1 MTSRVNRSP
10 AISNNTQELRRA
22 RKNRLLRAKGDMR
35 EAENAYAK
43 KKAIMEFNVAKRP
56 LLVEQ

>member
-10 AISNNTQELRRA
+10 AISNNTAELRRA
-22 RKNRLLRAKGDMR
+22 RKNRLLRAKADMR
-35 EAENAYAK
+35 GAENAYAK

-56 LLVEQ
+56 LLVE